1 MNMVPLSP
9 MTMVRAPG
17 WPDDQTSA
25 LKPDGSLI
33 LSSGSLS
40 TAVAIGG
47 VGCGLRFSSC
57 LLADGFDLSI
67 WLKPGGPAGAAGA
80 AGVALGGACWAEIE
94 PAAAIARTRPAATGH
109 ARRHDVATDMKSS
122 LVRKPCVLAAPE

>member
-9 MTMVRAPG
+9 MTIVRAPG

-25 LKPDGSLI
+25 LKPAGSLI

-67 WLKPGGPAGAAGA
+67 WLKPGGPAAGA
-80 AGVALGGACWAEIE
+80 VGVAVGGGCWAETE
-94 PAAAIARTRPAATGH
+94 PAAAIMKTRPAATGN
-109 ARRHDVATDMKSS
+109 ARRQDIATDMNSS
-122 LVRKPCVLAAPE
+122 LVRKPCVPAAPE

>member
-9 MTMVRAPG
+9 MTIVRAPG

-57 LLADGFDLSI
+57 LQADGFDLSI
-67 WLKPGGPAGAAGA
+67 WLKPGGPAGGD
-80 AGVALGGACWAEIE
+80 GVAVGGACWAESE
-94 PAAAIARTRPAATGH
+94 PAAAIARTRLAASGN

-122 LVRKPCVLAAPE
+122 LMRKPCVLAAPE

>member
-17 WPDDQTSA
+17 WPDDQTST

-40 TAVAIGG
+40 TAAAIGG

-67 WLKPGGPAGAAGA
+67 WLKPGGPAGAAG
-80 AGVALGGACWAEIE
+80 VAVGGACWAEIE
-94 PAAAIARTRPAATGH
+94 LAAAITRTRPAAIGN
-109 ARRHDVATDMKSS
+109 ARRHEVAADMKSS
-122 LVRKPCVLAAPE
+122 L

>member
-25 LKPDGSLI
+25 LKPAGSLI

-40 TAVAIGG
+40 TAAAIGG

-67 WLKPGGPAGAAGA
+67 WLKPGGAAGA
-80 AGVALGGACWAEIE
+80 AGGAGGAVGGARLGGRA
-94 PAAAIARTRPAATGH
+94 PGAANA
-109 ARRHDVATDMKSS
+109 
-122 LVRKPCVLAAPE
+122 